1 LTQSATADRPGSTQ
15 PAAGRLTVLS
25 GPSGV
30 GKGSVVAV
38 LRRRHPDV
46 WLSVSVTT
54 RRPRPGEQDGVEY
67 FFVKQQEFDRMV
79 AAGELLE
86 HDAHMGASYGTPRGP
101 VEDRLRRGVPVLLEI
116 DLHGARQVRAQ
127 MPEAQL
133 VFLAPPTFDE
143 LARRLLG
150 RGTED
155 PAKVRDRLDRAR
167 IELAA
172 EDEFD
177 VVVVNDDV
185 EAAADRLVAWMG
197 VHQQRGSS

>member
-1 LTQSATADRPGSTQ
+1 MSS
-15 PAAGRLTVLS
+15 GRLTVLS

-30 GKGSVVAV
+30 GKGSVVKV
-38 LRRRHPDV
+38 LRGRHPQV

-54 RRPRPGEQDGVEY
+54 RAPRPGETEGVEY
-67 FFVKQQEFDRMV
+67 YFVDQAEFDRMV
-79 AAGELLE
+79 GAGELLE
-86 HDAHMGASYGTPRGP
+86 HDAHMGASYGTPRRP
-101 VEDRLRRGVPVLLEI
+101 VEERLAEGTPVLLEI

-143 LARRLLG
+143 LARRLTG

-155 PAKVRDRLDRAR
+155 AATIRSRLDRAR
-167 IELAA
+167 IEMAA

-177 VVVVNDDV
+177 VVVVNDDL
-185 EAAADRLVAWMG
+185 EAAADRLVALMG
-197 VHQQRGSS
+197 VSPS